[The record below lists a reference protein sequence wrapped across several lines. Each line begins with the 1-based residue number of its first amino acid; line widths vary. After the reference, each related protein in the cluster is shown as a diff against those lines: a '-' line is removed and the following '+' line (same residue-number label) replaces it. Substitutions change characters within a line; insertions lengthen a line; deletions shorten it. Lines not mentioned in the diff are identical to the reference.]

1 VRRRWTHFLPSLSVA
16 LWGLEAGAS
25 PDGSATPSPAAQP
38 PRVDLKL
45 DAPAG
50 CADAVEIAAAVE
62 QLVHAPGPSPPLEVS
77 ARIVREGERWSV
89 SISWAEGQRLVR
101 GDSCEAVTRALVA
114 IVALAVD
121 DSAEPPGAG
130 RADALGREPDS
141 EARSLSPASK
151 ESTALPGELAGAGP
165 SPVRDRLPSKLDVAS
180 PERKSSSRA
189 RVAELGGS
197 LLVQAESGV
206 LPAASYGVAGLVRLS
221 LRAWSAELGGS
232 WLARRWTQVEQV
244 AERKGGH
251 VSWMALQADG
261 CRAFGRGVAA
271 CAGVELGQ
279 LGGKGK
285 GVTDEYDGTSLWLAG
300 TVAALGRLSLGR
312 DFSAEARTVAAF
324 PVYRPEFYVEPYG
337 SLHRPNWVSG
347 RLLVGIG
354 FR

>member
-1 VRRRWTHFLPSLSVA
+1 LLVA
-16 LWGLEAGAS
+16 LWALEAGAS
-25 PDGSATPSPAAQP
+25 PDRDVPSPAAQRP
-38 PRVDLKL
+38 HVDLRV

-50 CADAVEIAAAVE
+50 CVDTIETAAAVE
-62 QLVHAPGPSPPLEVS
+62 QLVHAPAPSRPLEVS
-77 ARIVREGERWSV
+77 ARIVRQGESWSV

-121 DSAEPPGAG
+121 TSAEASGSP
-130 RADALGREPDS
+130 RADALAREPDS
-141 EARSLSPASK
+141 APSSPPGSNESKALRSAPARAEA
-151 ESTALPGELAGAGP
+151 

-180 PERKSSSRA
+180 SERKPSPRA

-197 LLVQAESGV
+197 LLAQAESGM

-232 WLARRWTQVEQV
+232 WLARRWTQVDQV

-251 VSWMALQADG
+251 VSWMSLQADG
-261 CRAFGRGVAA
+261 CRALGRGVAA
-271 CAGVELGQ
+271 CAGVEIGQ
-279 LGGKGK
+279 LRGEGE
-285 GVTDEYDGTSLWLAG
+285 GVVDEYDGTSLWLAG
-300 TVAALGRLSLGR
+300 TIAALGRLPLGR
-312 DFSAEARTVAAF
+312 DLSAEARAVAAF
-324 PVYRPEFYVEPYG
+324 PFYRPEFHIEPYG
-337 SLHRPNWVSG
+337 ALHRPGWMSG